1 MSRSILTIGAAAVVA
16 GGAIYLTTSSN
27 DGARVGEI
35 TLETTAAEQS
45 GLSLI
50 SSAEAAEPTVNETM
64 VRRWQAEGWKTDFTK
79 VAANLDNV
87 LSGGPPRDGIP
98 SIDAP
103 KFVPVDTD
111 DLDLADREPVISL
124 EVNGEAKAYPLRV
137 MMWHEIANDTI
148 GGMPVAVTY
157 CPLCN
162 ASIVFDA
169 TVDGQMLEFGT
180 TGKLRNSDLVMYD
193 RTTDSWWQQFSG
205 EAIVGDFAGTKLKM
219 LPSRLDSW
227 GRFKAE
233 HPEGQVLV
241 PNNEQMRAYWRN
253 PYTSYDSAAA
263 PFLYDGV
270 LPEGIRAL
278 ERVVLVRDE
287 EQEPFAVALPL
298 LEKEKEIREGDVVV
312 TWEPGQAS
320 ALDTSRISEG
330 RDVGNVTVVRNVNGS
345 EEPVVHDVTFA
356 FVVAAF
362 EPTLIIRTE

>member
-1 MSRSILTIGAAAVVA
+1 MSRSMLAIGAAAIVA
-16 GGAIYLTTSSN
+16 SGAIYFVASGDDPTVP
-27 DGARVGEI
+27 VG
-35 TLETTAAEQS
+35 TTADSS
-45 GLSLI
+45 GLSLVQ
-50 SSAEAAEPTVNETM
+50 SAEAAEDVANNPM
-64 VRRWQAEGWKTDFTK
+64 VSRWQREGWQTDFTK
-79 VAANLDNV
+79 TTINFDEI

-103 KFVPVDTD
+103 KFVAVGSDEVD
-111 DLDLADREPVISL
+111 LVDREPVISL

-137 MMWHEIANDTI
+137 MMWHEIANDSI
-148 GGMPVAVTY
+148 GGMPVTVTY

-162 ASIVFDA
+162 AAIVFDA
-169 TVDGQMLEFGT
+169 TVEGQTLEFGT

-193 RTTDSWWQQFSG
+193 RSTESWWQQFSG
-205 EAIVGDFAGTKLKM
+205 EAIAGDFVGSELKM

-263 PFLYDGV
+263 PFLYNGV

-287 EQEPFAVALPL
+287 GAEPFAIALPV
-298 LEKEKEIREGDVVV
+298 LEKEKEVREGNVVV

-330 RDVGNVTVVRNVNGS
+330 RDVGNVSVFRDGTD
-345 EEPVVHDVTFA
+345 EPVVHDVTFA

-362 EPTLIIRTE
+362 EPTLTIRTE